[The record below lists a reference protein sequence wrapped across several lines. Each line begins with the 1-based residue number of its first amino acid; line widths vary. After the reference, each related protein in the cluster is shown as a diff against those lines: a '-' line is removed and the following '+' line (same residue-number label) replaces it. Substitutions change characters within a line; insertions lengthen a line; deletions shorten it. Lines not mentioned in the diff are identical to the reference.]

1 MEGASKRTLLISY
14 SNKPPAYLDAG
25 GSSLLVTCL
34 LLGQLVRDITAVFL
48 SLTNAYGQ
56 QILNLTVYRT
66 EILGRPGCDFVV
78 ELLGY
83 PQGNLFLLAHLNTG
97 CRCLPL
103 AVRRDY
109 RRGQPAD

>member
-48 SLTNAYGQ
+48 SLTNA
-56 QILNLTVYRT
+56 
-66 EILGRPGCDFVV
+66 
-78 ELLGY
+78 
-83 PQGNLFLLAHLNTG
+83 
-97 CRCLPL
+97 
-103 AVRRDY
+103 
-109 RRGQPAD
+109 